1 MKKDMRTWKFLKQD
15 ATERDKQIM
24 DKYTIALINQKETTK
39 ALPDNLKNPPKDN
52 DENQDELAAEE
63 EFSKVFKDSIGQKY
77 DDTFKSYV

>member
-1 MKKDMRTWKFLKQD
+1 MRTWKFLKQD
-15 ATERDKQIM
+15 AKERDKQIM

-63 EFSKVFKDSIGQKY
+63 EFSKVFKDSIG
-77 DDTFKSYV
+77 

>member
-39 ALPDNLKNPPKDN
+39 MLPDNLKNPPKDN

-63 EFSKVFKDSIGQKY
+63 EFSKVFKDSIG
-77 DDTFKSYV
+77 